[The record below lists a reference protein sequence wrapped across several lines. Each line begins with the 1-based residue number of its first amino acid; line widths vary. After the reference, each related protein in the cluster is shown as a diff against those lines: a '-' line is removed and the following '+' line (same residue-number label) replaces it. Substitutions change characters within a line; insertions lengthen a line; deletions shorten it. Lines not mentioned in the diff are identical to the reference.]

1 MQRSERAA
9 QARRELDRKFDAANL
24 EPIQARPRS
33 GWIRAVRG
41 ALGMSQ
47 AVLAERL
54 GVSSAAVNKLERAE
68 LHGGITVGKLAE
80 VASGLDCTLVYALV
94 PNSTLERTVRTQART
109 VAARLLGYA
118 ARTMALEAQGIDE
131 DRQSEAVERYANQL
145 VATGDLWRPGRY
157 GREYNG
163 DASPISG

>member
-1 MQRSERAA
+1 MRPSERAA

-33 GWIRAVRG
+33 GWIRAIRG

-54 GVSSAAVNKLERAE
+54 GVSPAAVNKLEHAE
-68 LHGGITVGKLAE
+68 LHGGITTGKLAE
-80 VASGLDCTLVYALV
+80 VANALDCTLVYALV
-94 PNSTLERTVRTQART
+94 PNSTLERTVKTQART

-118 ARTMALEAQGIDE
+118 ARTMALEAQDIDD
-131 DRQSEAVERYANQL
+131 DRQDEAVERHAQQL
-145 VATGDLWRPGRY
+145 VASGNLWRPRRSPSR
-157 GREYNG
+157 REK
-163 DASPISG
+163 

>member
-1 MQRSERAA
+1 MQPSERAA

-33 GWIRAVRG
+33 GWIRAIRG

-54 GVSSAAVNKLERAE
+54 GVSSAAVNKLEHAE
-68 LHGGITVGKLAE
+68 LHGGITTGKLAE
-80 VASGLDCTLVYALV
+80 VASALDCTLVYALV
-94 PNSTLERTVRTQART
+94 PNSTLEQTVRTQART

-118 ARTMALEAQGIDE
+118 TRTMALEAQDIDA
-131 DRQSEAVERYANQL
+131 DRQSEAVERQAQQL
-145 VATGDLWRPGRY
+145 VASSNLWRPR
-157 GREYNG
+157 R
-163 DASPISG
+163 SPSRPEK